1 MASFFFTR
9 LIVKGCVNMFLI
21 VILLI
26 IMWSFIL
33 GLLLKGVGK
42 LPKLFQGLFGIFGG
56 IAGGFLL
63 IILTILILVSTM
75 LM

>member
-1 MASFFFTR
+1 
-9 LIVKGCVNMFLI
+9 MFII

-26 IMWSFIL
+26 LMWAFIL
-33 GLLLKGVGK
+33 GLLLKGIGK
-42 LPKLFQGLFGIFGG
+42 LPKLFQGLFGVFGG

-63 IILTILILVSTM
+63 IILTILILISTM

>member
-1 MASFFFTR
+1 
-9 LIVKGCVNMFLI
+9 MFII

-26 IMWSFIL
+26 VMWTFIL
-33 GLLLKGVGK
+33 ALLWKGVGK
-42 LPKLFQGLFGIFGG
+42 LPKVIQGVFGLFGG

>member
-1 MASFFFTR
+1 MASFFTR
-9 LIVKGCVNMFLI
+9 LIVKGCVNYMFLV

-26 IMWSFIL
+26 VMWTFIL
-33 GLLLKGVGK
+33 GLLLKGIGK

>member
-1 MASFFFTR
+1 
-9 LIVKGCVNMFLI
+9 MFMI

-33 GLLLKGVGK
+33 GLLLKGASK

>member
-1 MASFFFTR
+1 
-9 LIVKGCVNMFLI
+9 MFLI

-26 IMWSFIL
+26 IMWTFIL

-42 LPKLFQGLFGIFGG
+42 LPKVIQGVFGLFGG
-56 IAGGFLL
+56 ITGSLFL
-63 IILTILILVSTM
+63 IILTLLILITTL